1 MTVAARSGT
10 ARRAGV
16 SMPVRPRVAAAH
28 PAAWA
33 GWLAAGMTMVFLTSN
48 PLYLA
53 TIALVALVVYVA
65 SRRDDRRSL
74 DLLLPIWLLFTLS
87 MLPLNLL
94 TGSSGATPLFDLPEL
109 TLPGWLASVTF
120 GGTIT
125 AESTA
130 YAASRAVGIMAI
142 VLMVCAFN
150 GAIDHFRLL
159 KLVPPGLAQL
169 GIIVTV
175 ALLLLPE
182 TVARATALREA
193 RLLRGH
199 RGGIRAYSAL
209 LIPLLAEALE
219 RSVQRAESLDARG
232 FGRLEA
238 GSNAMASV
246 LTVACVAIAASAA
259 FASYYTS
266 HHALTMTIAVAA
278 SGAALVA
285 VWRQG
290 RENAAVHMRRLPL
303 SSRDIAVLAAAL
315 VGAIVFVTLRAT
327 ETGGITYLP
336 FPEVAVPAFGPAG
349 AAAALLLLAPALL
362 FERVRPQ

>member
-1 MTVAARSGT
+1 M
-10 ARRAGV
+10 
-16 SMPVRPRVAAAH
+16 M
-28 PAAWA
+28 
-33 GWLAAGMTMVFLTSN
+33 MVFLTSN
-48 PLYLA
+48 PLYLG
-53 TIALVALVVYVA
+53 TIGLVAFVVYA
-65 SRRDDRRSL
+65 SSRRNDRRSL

-94 TGSSGATPLFDLPEL
+94 TGSTGATPLFDLPEL

-120 GGTIT
+120 GGTVT

-169 GIIVTV
+169 GIVVTV

-199 RGGIRAYSAL
+199 RGGVRAYTSL

-232 FGRLEA
+232 FGRLDA
-238 GSNAMASV
+238 GSSATASV
-246 LTVACVAIAASAA
+246 LTVGFVAIAASAA
-259 FASYYTS
+259 FGSYYSS
-266 HHALTMTIAVAA
+266 HHGLLMTVAVAA

-290 RENAAVHMRRLPL
+290 SANAAVRMRRLPL
-303 SSRDIAVLAAAL
+303 STRDIAVLAAAL
-315 VGAIVFVTLRAT
+315 AGASVFVILRAT

-336 FPEVAVPAFGPAG
+336 FPEVAAPAFGPAG
-349 AAAALLLLAPALL
+349 AAAALMLLGPALL
-362 FERVRPQ
+362 FERGRSQ

>member
-1 MTVAARSGT
+1 MPARPL
-10 ARRAGV
+10 A
-16 SMPVRPRVAAAH
+16 PAAH

-53 TIALVALVVYVA
+53 TVALVAFVVYGTT
-65 SRRDDRRSL
+65 RRTDRRSL
-74 DLLLPIWLLFTLS
+74 DLLLPISLLFTVS

-94 TGSSGATPLFDLPEL
+94 TGSTGATPLFDLPEV

-125 AESTA
+125 AESLA

-142 VLMVCAFN
+142 VVMACAFN

-175 ALLLLPE
+175 ALLLIPE
-182 TVARATALREA
+182 TVARAAALREA
-193 RLLRGH
+193 RVLRGH
-199 RGGIRAYSAL
+199 RGGLRSYTAL
-209 LIPLLAEALE
+209 LIPLLAESLE

-232 FGRLEA
+232 FGRLAA
-238 GSNAMASV
+238 GPSATASV
-246 LTVACVAIAASAA
+246 VTVACVAIAASTA
-259 FASYYTS
+259 FASYYTA
-266 HHALTMTIAVAA
+266 HHGLMMTIAVAA
-278 SGAALVA
+278 SGAALLA

-290 RENAAVHMRRLPL
+290 SGNAAVRMRRLPL
-303 SSRDIAVLAAAL
+303 SARDGGVLVAAL
-315 VGAIVFVTLRAT
+315 FGAALFVILRAT
-327 ETGGITYLP
+327 EGGGVTYLP
-336 FPEVAVPAFGPAG
+336 FPEVAVPTFGPAG
-349 AAAALLLLAPALL
+349 AAAALMLLTPALL
-362 FERVRPQ
+362 YERGRPQ